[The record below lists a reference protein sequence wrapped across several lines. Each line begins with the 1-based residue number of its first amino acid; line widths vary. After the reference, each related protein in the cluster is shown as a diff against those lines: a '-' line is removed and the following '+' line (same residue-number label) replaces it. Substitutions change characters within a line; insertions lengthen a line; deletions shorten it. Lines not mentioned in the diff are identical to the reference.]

1 MEGEDLEHDGDR
13 DEWETAS
20 ESSNVAR
27 HARANRSADSSPA
40 PTDAR
45 RYASVSRFTCA
56 VINEVTHTH
65 THSLS
70 LSLSL
75 THSARDAAA
84 ALLAT

>member
-13 DEWETAS
+13 EEWETAS

-45 RYASVSRFTCA
+45 RCA
-56 VINEVTHTH
+56 
-65 THSLS
+65 SLS
-70 LSLSL
+70 HCTFAVSNE
-75 THSARDAAA
+75 
-84 ALLAT
+84 